1 MPQGHDERT
10 GMNPVLLDFPES
22 FETERLRIRCPLPG
36 DGPAVNAAI
45 VESLERFRPWFPWAD
60 HAPTEEETETNLRRA
75 RARFLDRSDLRLLLF
90 TRDTGAFV
98 GSSGLHRID
107 WAVPKFEIGY
117 WVRTMFEGRGY
128 VTEAVA
134 GIAAFAFDTLGA
146 RRVEIR
152 CDTRNARSIAVPE
165 RLGFIR
171 EAHLRNEAR
180 GTDGNLRDTYIYA
193 QVR

>member
-1 MPQGHDERT
+1 
-10 GMNPVLLDFPES
+10 MNPVLLDFPEA
-22 FETERLRIRCPLPG
+22 FETARLRIRCPMPG
-36 DGPAVNAAI
+36 DGPAVNAGI

-75 RARFLDRSDLRLLLF
+75 RARFLDRTDLRLLIF
-90 TRDTGAFV
+90 RKDTGDFV

-117 WVRTMFEGRGY
+117 WVRTSCEGKGY
-128 VTEAVA
+128 ITEAVT
-134 GIAAFAFDTLGA
+134 GITDFAFDALGA

-152 CDTRNARSIAVPE
+152 CDTRNVRSRAIPE
-165 RLGFIR
+165 RLGFTR
-171 EAHLRNEAR
+171 EAHLRNDGR

-193 QVR
+193 KVR